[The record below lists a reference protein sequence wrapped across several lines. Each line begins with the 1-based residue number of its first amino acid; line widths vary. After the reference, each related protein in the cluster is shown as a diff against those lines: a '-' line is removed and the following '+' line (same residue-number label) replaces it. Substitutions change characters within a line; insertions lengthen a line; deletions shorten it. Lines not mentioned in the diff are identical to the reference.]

1 MMYCEK
7 VSAKPLSGRDSTHR
21 RVFSQNGR
29 KLVTM
34 SRIVPFGITA

>member
-7 VSAKPLSGRDSTHR
+7 VSAKPESGRERTQS
-21 RVFSQNGR
+21 RVPSQNGR